1 MTDKP
6 DGKRWRGPVLTLV
19 FSCVH
24 LFVIFVL
31 FVVLCGP
38 LMEGT
43 IWRAIFGGT
52 KPFAERLAE
61 GIMLVLCFPLVD
73 VFCWMH
79 LSLPG
84 IVDVAIVVLNSVLWG
99 SCAAWLIVHAP
110 RRKKVV
116 AT

>member
-1 MTDKP
+1 MSDKP
-6 DGKRWRGPVLTLV
+6 DGKRWRGPDLALV

-24 LFVIFVL
+24 LFAIFVL

-52 KPFAERLAE
+52 KPFAERLTE

-73 VFCWMH
+73 VFGWMP
-79 LSLPG
+79 LPG
-84 IVDVAIVVLNSVLWG
+84 IVEVAIVVLNSVLWG
-99 SCAAWLIVHAP
+99 SCAAWLVVHAP

-116 AT
+116 TT